1 VADLPHVPADKHGWP
16 WEGEPGKPYESK
28 AWPTISVVTPSYN
41 QGEFIEA
48 TLRSVLL
55 QHYPNLEYIVLDGAS
70 TDDSVRIIEKYAASL
85 THWQSRKDDG
95 QAAAIRTGFEM
106 ATGEIL
112 CWLNSDDIFLPNAL
126 QTIAS
131 IFMKHPRVDFVYGN
145 RLTIDREGNVTGK
158 HIWPWRLTASHWAL
172 GQPLAQESSFWRREI
187 YDKVGGIDPSKFFI
201 MDYDLFVRMW
211 RVGRFRKTSAFLGCL
226 RQHPATKGSQHRDR
240 WQFELSRAR
249 ETYGLK
255 LPGPITSRILNRLDR
270 AQVAIEQT
278 FVNDDPGYPFG
289 RSNS

>member
-1 VADLPHVPADKHGWP
+1 VADLPPPPPDKHGWP
-16 WEGEPGKPYESK
+16 WQDQPAKPFEPKV
-28 AWPTISVVTPSYN
+28 WPKISVVTPSYN

-70 TDDSVRIIEKYAASL
+70 TDNSVRIIEKYGDSL
-85 THWQSRKDDG
+85 AHWESRKDEG

-126 QTIAS
+126 HTIAS

-158 HIWPWRLTASHWAL
+158 HIWPWRLTESHWAL
-172 GQPLAQESSFWRREI
+172 GQPLAQECSFWRREI
-187 YDKVGGIDPSKFFI
+187 YDRVGGIDPAKFYI

-211 RVGRFRKTSAFLGCL
+211 RVGRFRKTSAYLGCF
-226 RQHPATKGSQHRDR
+226 RDHEATKTTKHAEIWKRELAEAKHR
-240 WQFELSRAR
+240 
-249 ETYGLK
+249 YGLRE
-255 LPGPITSRILNRLDR
+255 PGYFAVRFMNRINALQRNLEIFLNR
-270 AQVAIEQT
+270 
-278 FVNDDPGYPFG
+278 
-289 RSNS
+289 